1 MVATIINAILSLA
14 AGIGVFLVAIKIMS
28 TNLESVSGN
37 KLKILFSKT
46 SKSKLIGVGIGTV
59 STAVIQS
66 SGATTVMVIGFVNAG
81 LMSLAQA
88 STIIFGANIGT
99 TITGQIV
106 ALGLFGSNSISTTVI
121 FSAFAG
127 VGAFMMYFA
136 KKDIVRKVGGIIA
149 GFGMLFIG
157 LEAMSSSMSQFATL
171 PVITNFLASTKFPG
185 YQVVLVIV
193 GAILT
198 ALIQSSSVMTSVAI
212 TMVFTGLISLD
223 QGIYLTLGSNIG
235 SCVVAVLASI
245 GSSQN
250 AKRTALIHL
259 LFNITGAAI
268 FTIIGSILE
277 TSTSGLSSFG
287 MLFSK
292 MFPDAPQTQLAMFHT
307 IFNVATVIL
316 VLPFTSQLV
325 KLVTKMIP
333 EKAIPDEVSEN
344 TPKYHLN
351 YLSEHFLSTPP
362 IAVGQIR
369 NEVVSMAELA
379 MENFDNSL
387 DTVCT
392 LDFSK
397 IEEFRKNE
405 EHLNF
410 LNREIVRF
418 LVKLSKKELSET
430 DNVYISTVF
439 HSVSDLERIGDYA
452 ENIMEYAEKL
462 KSIGKGFSEEA
473 VGEIR
478 ELQETIDKLYQKVMK
493 VYVNSD
499 MRTLKEAYELEDSID
514 DMTNTMS
521 ENHILR
527 LDQGVCSPDI
537 GAPYLS
543 LTANAERV
551 ADHFINVANA
561 VKSYAKRGAKN
572 SKNPV
577 PNQSEHKDKLA
588 AISAG
593 PAESVKPVDLTETQ
607 KTE

>member
-1 MVATIINAILSLA
+1 MVSTIINAILSLA

-28 TNLESVSGN
+28 TNLKSVSGN
-37 KLKILFSKT
+37 KLKTLFAKT

-66 SGATTVMVIGFVNAG
+66 SGATSVMVIGFVNAG

-88 STIIFGANIGT
+88 ATIIFGANIGT

-157 LEAMSSSMSQFATL
+157 LEAMSASMSQFATL
-171 PVITNFLASTKFPG
+171 PAITNFLASIKFPG

-193 GAILT
+193 GAIIT

-259 LFNITGAAI
+259 LFNITGATI
-268 FTIIGSILE
+268 FTIAGSILE
-277 TSTSGLSSFG
+277 VSTGGLSSFG
-287 MLFSK
+287 MLFEK
-292 MFPDAPQTQLAMFHT
+292 MFPHAPQTQLAMFHT
-307 IFNVATVIL
+307 IFNVVTVIL
-316 VLPFTSQLV
+316 VLPFTNQLV
-325 KLVTKMIP
+325 KLVSKIIP

-344 TPKYHLN
+344 APKYHLN
-351 YLSEHFLSTPP
+351 YLSEYFLSAPP

-379 MENFDNSL
+379 MANFDNSL

-397 IEEFRKNE
+397 LEEFRKNE

-430 DNVYISTVF
+430 DNVYVSTVF

-478 ELQETIDKLYQKVMK
+478 ELQERIDQLYQKVMK

-577 PNQSEHKDKLA
+577 PNQSEHKDKLGS
-588 AISAG
+588 I
-593 PAESVKPVDLTETQ
+593 
-607 KTE
+607 